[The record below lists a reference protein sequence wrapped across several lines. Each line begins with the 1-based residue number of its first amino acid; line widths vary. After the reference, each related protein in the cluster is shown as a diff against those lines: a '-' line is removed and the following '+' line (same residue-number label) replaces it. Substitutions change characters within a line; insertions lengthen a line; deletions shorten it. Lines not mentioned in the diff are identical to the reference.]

1 MGSLLFILFLLFVVI
16 PIGRVLWAL
25 FSTKRK
31 FDNFRRQAQQA
42 YEQQFGARNTNPYDN
57 DNRTRRRTRGK
68 KINADVGEYVS
79 FEELPPQTDRRDL
92 PPRRVV
98 AEEQIVD
105 VDWEDIK

>member
-1 MGSLLFILFLLFVVI
+1 MTTAHADA
-16 PIGRVLWAL
+16 PA
-25 FSTKRK
+25 
-31 FDNFRRQAQQA
+31 A
-42 YEQQFGARNTNPYDN
+42 
-57 DNRTRRRTRGK
+57 K

-79 FEELPPQTDRRDL
+79 FEELPPQTDRCDL

>member
-57 DNRTRRRTRGK
+57 DNRTRRRTRAK
-68 KINADVGEYVS
+68 TINPDEGGDVCVV
-79 FEELPPQTDRRDL
+79 ELPPQTGRCDL
-92 PPRRVV
+92 PPRGVV

>member
-68 KINADVGEYVS
+68 KNQRRCRRIRQLRGTA
-79 FEELPPQTDRRDL
+79 PQTDRCDL